1 MLDVLSK
8 KMEARNPER
17 IPRSL
22 RAIEEV
28 WSKSPHLRLGQL
40 LLNAMEDPESTGELY
55 YMEDDKLLNRLG
67 VRNPPAI
74 RPVANPPVI
83 DLRRAKD
90 DRDVHSA
97 FADVLCFPGY
107 YGMNWDA
114 FWDVLTGFGCFP
126 PKIIISGRS
135 ELEASS
141 PSTLEMLEKIFRD
154 YEDEGDVPPL
164 TIEWR

>member
-1 MLDVLSK
+1 
-8 KMEARNPER
+8 MEARNPER

-40 LLNAMEDPESTGELY
+40 LLNAMENPEYAGELY
-55 YMEDDKLLNRLG
+55 YMEDDKLLKRLG

-83 DLRRAKD
+83 DLRNASG

-97 FADVLCFPGY
+97 FADVLCFPDF

-126 PKIIISGRS
+126 PKIIIAGRS
-135 ELEASS
+135 ELQASS
-141 PSTLEMLEKIFRD
+141 PKTLEMLEKIFRD
-154 YEDEGDVPPL
+154 YEAEGDVPPL
-164 TIEWR
+164 DVEWR